1 MNKLLQQIKS
11 TKYLNAAALQCLIV
25 SLSALTLHEIFQLKD
40 RSVIKWGKE
49 RRGGGLEK
57 NKSYYSVCVHSE
69 RRVSEVPFS
78 QSPCHSNICGSYTE
92 NDTDTVH

>member
-40 RSVIKWGKE
+40 RSEVKWGKE

-57 NKSYYSVCVHSE
+57 NKSNYSVRAQWEESE
-69 RRVSEVPFS
+69 WSFFL
-78 QSPCHSNICGSYTE
+78 
-92 NDTDTVH
+92 TVAMSL